1 MITGKIKWMLLI
13 LNLVVAAGIGFV
25 AIRTFTNTSSS
36 NWTGFIWAIYCEFQ
50 VSLKDMLIH

>member
-13 LNLVVAAGIGFV
+13 LNLVVAAGIAFV

-36 NWTGFIWAIYCEFQ
+36 NWTGFIWAIYY
-50 VSLKDMLIH
+50 M